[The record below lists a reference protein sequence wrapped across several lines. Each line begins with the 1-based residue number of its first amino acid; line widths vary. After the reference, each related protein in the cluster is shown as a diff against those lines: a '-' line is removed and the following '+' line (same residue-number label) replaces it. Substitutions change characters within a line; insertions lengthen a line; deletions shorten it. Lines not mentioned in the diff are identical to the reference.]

1 MGKAEQNTLERIQ
14 QAAMKEFLEK
24 GFGDA
29 SLRQIVKNAGVT
41 TGAFYGYYS
50 GKDALFSALVEPHAA
65 AAMGMF
71 MRAQT
76 AFSELPEE
84 EQPNHVWVESRD
96 CVTEMLDYVY
106 PHLEPFKLLVCKSQ
120 GTGYKN
126 FIHNMVE
133 IEVEATQNF
142 MEVLRRQ
149 GRKIP
154 ELDDQLC
161 HIIASG
167 MFHGIFEV
175 VVHDTP
181 YDRAKHYVQQ
191 LQDFY
196 LAGWHSMM
204 GAKTP
209 FIWAMR
215 QHD

>member
-1 MGKAEQNTLERIQ
+1 MKKVEKPVTLMDFSIENSFVGFSSFIVFVLLRKWVSIIKRENTEPI
-14 QAAMKEFLEK
+14 AV
-24 GFGDA
+24 A
-29 SLRQIVKNAGVT
+29 SPAPMTPI
-41 TGAFYGYYS
+41 
-50 GKDALFSALVEPHAA
+50 EPHAA
-65 AAMGMF
+65 AVMGMF

-84 EQPNHVWVESRD
+84 EQPNHVGAESRD
-96 CVTEMLDYVY
+96 CVAEMLGYVY
-106 PHLEPFKLLVCKSQ
+106 QHLEPFKLLVCKSQ
-120 GTGYKN
+120 GTGNEN

-133 IEVEATQNF
+133 IEVEATQNL

-149 GRKIP
+149 GRKLP

-175 VVHDTP
+175 VVHDMP
-181 YDRAKHYVQQ
+181 YNRAKHYIQQ

-204 GAKTP
+204 GV
-209 FIWAMR
+209 
-215 QHD
+215 